1 MKGIKDSTR
10 TRTNQS
16 AKSNLIAEKL
26 QSEVDIER
34 KQGSVWPSLYYY
46 LINGKRIDEA
56 IFPEMDN
63 VISII
68 MDNIKYLEAWQL
80 SKMKETPDRS
90 PTWSK
95 PANTNFWA
103 IDKP

>member
-68 MDNIKYLEAWQL
+68 TDHIKYIEGQKLRNTKA
-80 SKMKETPDRS
+80 SSDRS

-95 PANTNFWA
+95 PANTNFWVM
-103 IDKP
+103 DKP